1 LRTRNSR
8 AAAIVLLLNL
18 LVAFII
24 GDGPLFHALLLWP
37 SVRAVEATWRMSTVT
52 STTATGTAMQG

>member
-1 LRTRNSR
+1 
-8 AAAIVLLLNL
+8 
-18 LVAFII
+18 
-24 GDGPLFHALLLWP
+24 LLWP